1 MRPLVPLVALLLTLL
16 SVMGTACQ
24 SSPVTT
30 DTVTVPPP
38 ATKPTAADSAALR
51 KAAPAAA
58 TGQAVPFVGK
68 AGLKAV
74 LRSGGIAPAATGT
87 R

>member
-1 MRPLVPLVALLLTLL
+1 M
-16 SVMGTACQ
+16 
-24 SSPVTT
+24 
-30 DTVTVPPP
+30 DTVTAPS
-38 ATKPTAADSAALR
+38 PTAADSAALS

-68 AGLKAV
+68 PDLKAV
-74 LRSGGIAPAATGT
+74 LVAAAGAAATST